1 MNGRQNDGV
10 LDLRAIV
17 QTAVEAVR
25 LELLRE
31 LPGILRA
38 ELEQHR
44 QKEWLTSAD
53 LAARHGK
60 TVEAFNVWLR
70 RKGGAHLRAIA
81 VEHAGR
87 RRWRRVDVE
96 RLEADGCGR

>member
-1 MNGRQNDGV
+1 MNGRHDGV
-10 LDLRAIV
+10 LDLRALIESAV
-17 QTAVEAVR
+17 SATKTA
-25 LELLRE
+25 LLAE
-31 LPGILRA
+31 LPALLRA

-60 TVEAFNVWLR
+60 SVEAVNVWLR

-96 RLEADGCGR
+96 RLEADGGAR